1 MSTRNCTI
9 ANVVRVT
16 DYEACSSAN
25 KDTVL
30 PLSEPV
36 HTTNGKIMDAIPV
49 AKGSQCLIGFIGS
62 NMSKAMWGEDALEWK
77 PERWLATLPTE
88 VTESR
93 IPGVYSNL

>member
-1 MSTRNCTI
+1 MTI
-9 ANVVRVT
+9 PG
-16 DYEACSSAN
+16 SAN

-36 HTTNGKIMDAIPV
+36 RTTDGKIMDAIPV
-49 AKGSQCLIGFIGS
+49 AKGSQCLVGFIGS
-62 NMSKAMWGEDALEWK
+62 NMSKTKWGEDALEWK
-77 PERWLATLPTE
+77 PERWLSPLPAA